1 MSLAQN
7 EGHRTMI
14 TATYEFEHG
23 YARLMNRGIT
33 LWNGSRD
40 DISADN
46 PMKSVYG
53 LVYEVIG
60 AEDVWSDGYNLK
72 GIKVTIEIEES
83 AKQ

>member
-1 MSLAQN
+1 
-7 EGHRTMI
+7 
-14 TATYEFEHG
+14 
-23 YARLMNRGIT
+23 
-33 LWNGSRD
+33 
-40 DISADN
+40 
-46 PMKSVYG
+46 MKSVDG